1 MITDE
6 SSVFDVLGDFFY
18 HADPRVRAAAL
29 EVYVR
34 RAFISYEVTG
44 LNNQLLS
51 STSDEVYPAVKFEF
65 LLPQSHPNRSIHRHH
80 HHQQTSSHRRSDSD
94 VTSEVVNVV
103 GTGLHQDHVIC
114 FRRQGVMAA
123 FRDLEHFRANFSS
136 LVDLF
141 FGDDADSDID
151 EVVSVP
157 NTPGTSYEESPFF
170 RCVVSCLVVR
180 TK

>member
-18 HADPRVRAAAL
+18 HSDPRVRAAAL

-65 LLPQSHPNRSIHRHH
+65 LLPQSHPNRSFHRHH
-80 HHQQTSSHRRSDSD
+80 QQQTSHRRSDSD

-103 GTGLHQDHVIC
+103 GIGWNQDHVIC

-151 EVVSVP
+151 EVSVP

-170 RCVVSCLVVR
+170 RCVVSCLVR